1 MTNGPTFVKKAGVT
15 RTGLRDHSL
24 IYAILNTK
32 TLHPKTETVIK
43 RLFKHFNQEQ
53 FLDDFSAR
61 VVFSTAYV
69 FDNVECGRC
78 TQVLGKDVS
87 KATYSTNMRQ
97 LFPLING
104 IPRDLNS
111 HLLRSET

>member
-15 RTGLRDHSL
+15 WTGLRDHSL
-24 IYAILNTK
+24 IYAILSK
-32 TLHPKTETVIK
+32 IVHPKTETVIK
-43 RLFKHFNQEQ
+43 RLFKHFDQEQ
-53 FLDDFSAR
+53 FPDDSSAR

-87 KATYSTNMRQ
+87 KATY
-97 LFPLING
+97 
-104 IPRDLNS
+104 
-111 HLLRSET
+111 